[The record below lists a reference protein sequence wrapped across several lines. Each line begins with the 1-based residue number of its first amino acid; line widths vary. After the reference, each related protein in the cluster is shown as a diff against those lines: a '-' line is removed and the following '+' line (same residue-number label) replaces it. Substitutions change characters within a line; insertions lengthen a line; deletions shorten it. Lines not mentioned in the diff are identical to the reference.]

1 MTLLLCTFA
10 AIASTLVWYLVPA
23 RRELRLGL
31 LPLMFWGASLM
42 WLVDAVMEYVE
53 LEADYFLPSAADML
67 NDAFLGVSVIALG
80 LVIWLVALLLRD
92 PRHVLRA

>member
-42 WLVDAVMEYVE
+42 WLVDAIMEYVE

>member
-67 NDAFLGVSVIALG
+67 NDAFLGVSVIAFG